1 MMPTATSSNPDLQ
14 RILETVGELP
24 ASPAVVSSVM
34 GLTSNLDSK
43 ITDISNVLAAD
54 PSLTAKVLKLSNSSF
69 YGRPKGVTSLQEAVL
84 ILGFFTVRSM
94 VIATSAH
101 TMYSK
106 NDTDGTR
113 SKLWQHSLSAAV
125 AGRQIA
131 TYIKHPQ
138 REEVFIAALL
148 HDIGKLVLLQ
158 RMPQQYSEV
167 LDAIAKDHGAFMEVE
182 TEVLGFDHC
191 DVAAILLE
199 KWSFPTS
206 LTEAIQHHH
215 DPSPPQDDQPIPV
228 AHIVSLGNQM
238 AKLTDV
244 GFADRKVENLSELE
258 SAKLMSLDQE
268 TLDTIFEQFQEFYRI
283 ETSIFEGV

>member
-1 MMPTATSSNPDLQ
+1 MPTATSVNPALK

-43 ITDISNVLAAD
+43 VTDISNVLAAD

-69 YGRPKGVTSLQEAVL
+69 YGRPKGVISLQEAVL

-131 TYIKHPQ
+131 TFINHPQ

-158 RMPQQYSEV
+158 RMPQQYREV
-167 LDAIAKDHGAFMEVE
+167 LDAVAKEQGSFTEVE
-182 TEVLGFDHC
+182 DEVLGFNHC
-191 DVAAILLE
+191 EVAAILLE

-206 LTEAIQHHH
+206 LIEAIQRHH
-215 DPSPPQDDQPIPV
+215 DPPPLLEDQPIPI
-228 AHIVSLGNQM
+228 AHVVNLANQM
-238 AKLTDV
+238 AKLTNV
-244 GFADRKVENLSELE
+244 GFPDRKVENLSEMK
-258 SAKLMSLDQE
+258 SARLMSLDQE
-268 TLDTIFEQFQEFYRI
+268 TLDTIFEQFQEFYKI
-283 ETSIFEGV
+283 ETSIFEGA

>member
-1 MMPTATSSNPDLQ
+1 MPAATSSNPVLQ

-69 YGRPKGVTSLQEAVL
+69 YGRPKGVISLQEAVL

-106 NDTDGTR
+106 GDADGTR
-113 SKLWQHSLSAAV
+113 SRLWQHSLYSAV

-131 TYIKHPQ
+131 THIKHPK
-138 REEVFIAALL
+138 REDVFISALL

-158 RMPQQYSEV
+158 RMPQRYKEV
-167 LDAIAKDHGAFMEVE
+167 LEAVARQQGSFIEIE
-182 TEVLGFDHC
+182 REILGFTHC
-191 DVAAILLE
+191 EVAAILLE

-206 LTEAIQHHH
+206 LTEAIEYHH
-215 DPSPPQDDQPIPV
+215 DPPPPLEDQPIPV
-228 AHIVSLGNQM
+228 AHIVCLANQM

-244 GFADRKVENLSELE
+244 GFPDRKIENLSELE

-268 TLDTIFEQFQEFYRI
+268 TLDTIFEQVQEFYKI
-283 ETSIFEGV
+283 ETSIFEGA